1 SLFGPVILVWF
12 AALAVM
18 GLVCIAAEPGVLA
31 AFDPSYGI
39 TFLLNHGPLGLTV
52 LGLVFLAVTGAEALY
67 ADLGHFGR
75 KPIQAAWIGVALP
88 ALALNYLGQGALV
101 LARPAA
107 IENPFFLMY
116 PSWALW
122 PLVLLATA
130 STVIASQAVIT
141 GAYSLTRQAVQLGLL
156 PRFA

>member
-1 SLFGPVILVWF
+1 EGLKVITPAFDKAIIPLSLAILIGLFAMQTRGTARVASLFGPVILVWF

-67 ADLGHFGR
+67 AALGHFGR

-107 IENPFFLMY
+107 IENPFFLM
-116 PSWALW
+116 
-122 PLVLLATA
+122 
-130 STVIASQAVIT
+130 
-141 GAYSLTRQAVQLGLL
+141 
-156 PRFA
+156 